1 MLLYQEDISNIL
13 ASSTSWRER
22 EYVQFVFFRILFA
35 MKITLQQIFLVN
47 AKKLLYLK
55 ISRFFDDTKMYFI

>member
-22 EYVQFVFFRILFA
+22 EYVQFVFLRILFA
-35 MKITLQQIFLVN
+35 MKIDHLPTNFPCRCENYCTWKYHVFL
-47 AKKLLYLK
+47 
-55 ISRFFDDTKMYFI
+55 

>member
-13 ASSTSWRER
+13 ASSISWRER

-35 MKITLQQIFLVN
+35 MKIDHLATNFPCECENYYTWKYRVFFL
-47 AKKLLYLK
+47 
-55 ISRFFDDTKMYFI
+55 